1 MGDPPENKFFVQTL
15 KMSTAYFS
23 VAEILMLPLCESDFR
38 SDQCNSR
45 TVTLFGKWLV
55 NFITQGGY
63 SSVKTKSVEP
73 VLR

>member
-1 MGDPPENKFFVQTL
+1 MGDPPENNFFVQTL